1 MGRKK
6 VLNLSGDSENV
17 SLSNVYEKW
26 QQVFIN
32 FTSSTNED
40 LNKIPNNTYNAI
52 TLKPNSTPINNHLL
66 QNINRILTADGF
78 AHIVISTLDS
88 LLNEDELVNLLIEQ
102 NFYQV
107 YNGVYNTNIIAFA
120 FKSKPNTSQLIALGL
135 EAAINKPAYLP
146 KYTKPKENEVTNFF
160 CPVFWGIEN
169 PQQVADSI
177 NEISQHALGGFH
189 FADNFFTWFRN
200 MSMFDDKPFVT
211 AWESNIESASDQAI
225 VWRRYV
231 LACAAY
237 HCVQLEGD
245 FVECGAYTGVGIKTI
260 IDYLG
265 GIHFPK
271 IFWGYDLFEHN
282 ASMLNHA
289 MPEHGDDLYERI
301 QEKFAH
307 YPQVELIKGFI
318 PDCFEDNS
326 PDKIAYLH
334 IDLNQAP
341 AEIAAL
347 EHLFDRVVPGGI
359 IILDDY
365 EWSGIYRPQK
375 LAEDGWFEQ
384 RNYKVM
390 PLPTGQGLVF
400 KR

>member
-1 MGRKK
+1 MSHKK
-6 VLNLSGDSENV
+6 VLNISGNSKNIPLPDIYKDWESISFDFRDISQQPLSSYHSIYSQMPD
-17 SLSNVYEKW
+17 YAIDAKH
-26 QQVFIN
+26 FKIIN
-32 FTSSTNED
+32 DLLTS
-40 LNKIPNNTYNAI
+40 
-52 TLKPNSTPINNHLL
+52 
-66 QNINRILTADGF
+66 DGF
-78 AHIVISTLDS
+78 LHIKLSTKNTDIT
-88 LLNEDELVNLLIEQ
+88 EDTLVNILIEQ
-102 NFYQV
+102 GFYQV
-107 YNGVYNTNIIAFA
+107 FTNLEDSFIILAIAF
-120 FKSKPNTSQLIALGL
+120 K
-135 EAAINKPAYLP
+135 NKPSNQQLREVGIYIAENNKPSYLP
-146 KYTKPKENEVTNFF
+146 EYTKPAATTLTNYFY
-160 CPVFWGIEN
+160 PVFWGTEN
-169 PQQVADSI
+169 PQKIADAISEIAKNVAP
-177 NEISQHALGGFH
+177 GYH

-200 MSMFDDKPFVT
+200 MSMFDDKAFVKS
-211 AWESNIESASDQAI
+211 WEQNIESQSDQAI

-265 GIHFPK
+265 GINFPK
-271 IFWGYDLFEHN
+271 MFWGYDLFEHN
-282 ASMLNHA
+282 ESMLNHS
-289 MPEHGDDLYERI
+289 MPEHSEGLYERI
-301 QEKFAH
+301 QEKFIN

-318 PDCFEDNS
+318 PDCFEDNC
-326 PDKIAYLH
+326 PEKIAYLH

-347 EHLFDRVVPGGI
+347 EYLFDRVVSGGI

-375 LAEDGWFEQ
+375 LAEDEWFEQ